1 RKFHKGIDELDS
13 RADQWLHLPKNLHQL
28 NPPICTHDP
37 IYHKL
42 FQSPEYN
49 KLKTEEGQMIIDR
62 ERDMRNTQRSWE
74 RQGMEKGMKK
84 GLAKGRL
91 EGIREGQQKGSKQE
105 KLLFVRKLI
114 QRTNF
119 NAREVAS
126 LAGVDEEYVRGLRAD
141 L

>member
-1 RKFHKGIDELDS
+1 
-13 RADQWLHLPKNLHQL
+13 
-28 NPPICTHDP
+28 
-37 IYHKL
+37 
-42 FQSPEYN
+42 
-49 KLKTEEGQMIIDR
+49 MIIDR
-62 ERDMRNTQRSWE
+62 ERDMRNIQRSWE
-74 RQGMEKGMKK
+74 RQGMEKGIEKGIQKGMKK

-119 NAREVAS
+119 NDREVAS
-126 LAGVDEEYVRGLRAD
+126 LAGVDEEYVRDLRAD